1 MLGAGWSDQVV
12 DPRTG
17 QIWPPTVDAAT
28 GAVIG
33 SGVVST
39 KVVEAVPAVGRAMGV
54 IAGRMAQMPL
64 TLWSRDT
71 KLATPRLFEKPDPN
85 IDYPT
90 WMSALV
96 WDYFLHGNAVVFDTT
111 VDDEWGMPQTAMWI
125 PAEKVNAWMD
135 PTSGQLRY
143 VVGNYE
149 LDLDR
154 VHHFRRRLD
163 PREPWRGIGILEQ
176 YMRTF
181 AKISDQQ
188 GYESTMLRESGVP
201 SIAITVGN
209 PDMSQAEAEAAKESW
224 KGKFSGPVREP
235 VVLPEGTTVTPLG
248 WSPHDSEMVEAQKM
262 SRGDVADLFNL
273 DRYYLG
279 VSDGNFNYKT
289 AGTMAAA
296 LVTDTLGEHLQ
307 TFEAGFT
314 AGWCMH
320 GRRVKFDPTGVTAD
334 SPAVMSEWL
343 IPLVRAGII
352 SSDEA
357 RARLGFAPMATQQ
370 ADKAVQEGD
379 QNDRGDD

>member
-1 MLGAGWSDQVV
+1 MLGAGWGSQVV
-12 DPRTG
+12 DPSTG
-17 QIWPPTVDAAT
+17 QVWPPTVDAAT

-33 SGVVST
+33 SGVVSA
-39 KVVEAVPAVGRAMGV
+39 KVVEAVPAVGRALGV

-71 KLATPRLFEKPDPN
+71 KLATPRLFEQPDPM

-96 WDYFLHGNAVVFDTT
+96 WDYFIHGNAVVYDTT

-125 PAEKVNAWMD
+125 PAEKVTAVVD
-135 PTSGQLRY
+135 PGTGLVRYSVGGVQL
-143 VVGNYE
+143 
-149 LDLDR
+149 DADR

-163 PREPWRGIGILEQ
+163 PTNPWRGIGVLEQ

-188 GYESTMLRESGVP
+188 AYESTMLRESGVP

-209 PDMSQAEAEAAKESW
+209 PDMSQEEAERAKESW

-235 VVLPEGTTVTPLG
+235 AVLPQGTVVTPLG
-248 WSPHDSEMVEAQKM
+248 WSPHDSQMVEAQKM

-289 AGTMAAA
+289 AGTMASA
-296 LVTDTLGEHLQ
+296 LVTDTLGEHLR

-314 AGWCMH
+314 AGWCLP
-320 GRRVKFDPTGVTAD
+320 GRRVRFDPSEITAD
-334 SPAVMSEWL
+334 SPAVMADWL
-343 IPLVRAGII
+343 VPLVQAGIV
-352 SSDEA
+352 SVDEA
-357 RARLGFAPMATQQ
+357 RARLGFAQGAPVVQEV
-370 ADKAVQEGD
+370 VQEGN
-379 QNDRGDD
+379 QG